1 MWLAAMTV
9 FELLAR
15 KHGEIDA
22 LFSQTHDALAASRPD
37 QARTWFDLLSTN
49 LIACMRAENAV
60 VYPRFAH
67 LAGLEDEVIQAI
79 REHDRIEQAVNHL
92 RLVPLTQDAWQGA
105 LTRLQVMVTNHVETE
120 DWILFPVARLR
131 LSTAEATKIGEE
143 FAAYEPI
150 AASVA
155 SPSITYDMEARC
167 DLEWRAPAPTRFET
181 APSTVLIEHAA

>member
-1 MWLAAMTV
+1 MTI

-22 LFSQTHDALAASRPD
+22 LFRQTHDALAASRAD
-37 QARTWFDLLSTN
+37 QARNWFDILSTT
-49 LIACMRAENAV
+49 LIACMRAEHAV

-92 RLVPLTQDAWQGA
+92 RLAPLAPDAWHGA
-105 LTRLQVMVTNHVETE
+105 LTRLQVLVNDHVETAA
-120 DWILFPVARLR
+120 WILFPVARLR
-131 LSTAEATKIGEE
+131 LSTAEGTKIGEE

-167 DLEWRAPAPTRFET
+167 DLEWRAPTLTRFES
-181 APSTVLIEHAA
+181 APPTLLIEQAA

>member
-1 MWLAAMTV
+1 MTI

-22 LFSQTHDALAASRPD
+22 LFRQTQDALAASRAD
-37 QARTWFDLLSTN
+37 QARTWFDMLSTS

-67 LAGLEDEVIQAI
+67 LAGLEDEVIHAI

-92 RLVPLTQDAWQGA
+92 RLVPLTLDAWQGA
-105 LTRLQVMVTNHVETE
+105 LTRLQVLVCDHVETE
-120 DWILFPVARLR
+120 EWILCPVARLR
-131 LSTAEATKIGEE
+131 LTTAEATKLGEE

-155 SPSITYDMEARC
+155 SPSITYDMDARC
-167 DLEWRAPAPTRFET
+167 DLEWRAPTLTRFEA
-181 APSTVLIEHAA
+181 APPPFLIERAA